1 MKRIYL
7 MFLRF
12 YPAEYGALFANE
24 MLLVFEEAAG
34 DRREHGRATFFW
46 FSIREL
52 AGLAWGGGFERIA
65 KWGRPDRYLDLAS
78 SGEDRIAFFIR
89 RMEYAIAHHQFANAR
104 YYAEEERR
112 ERERLQTKSD

>member
-12 YPAEYGALFANE
+12 YPAEYRALFANE
-24 MLLVFEEAAG
+24 MLLLFEEAVAE
-34 DRREHGRATFFW
+34 RRGLAAFFW
-46 FSIREL
+46 FSIREF
-52 AGLAWGGGFERIA
+52 AGLASGAGFEWIA